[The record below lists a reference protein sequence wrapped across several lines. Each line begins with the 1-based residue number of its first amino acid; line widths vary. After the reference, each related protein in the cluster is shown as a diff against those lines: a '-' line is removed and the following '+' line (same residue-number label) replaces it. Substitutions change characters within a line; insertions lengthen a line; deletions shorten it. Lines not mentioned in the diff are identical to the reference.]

1 MAVTDELA
9 GRYGRSRSRIRR
21 ERWWIVGVAIAFMAV
36 FAAWTVWAGYDGT
49 SATLEETDTAYT
61 VHNAQSVSV
70 SFTINTAPGQ
80 PVSCAVEAMNAT
92 FAIVGWKIVSYPA
105 SQLQVTSHTETV
117 RTTELATTGLISQC
131 WLT

>member
-9 GRYGRSRSRIRR
+9 GRYGRSRGRIRR
-21 ERWWIVGVAIAFMAV
+21 DRWLIIGTAIAFVAV
-36 FAAWTVWAGYDGT
+36 FGAWTIWAGYDGT

-61 VHNAQSVSV
+61 IHDAHSVSV
-70 SFTINTAPGQ
+70 SFTINTPPGH
-80 PVSCAVEAMNAT
+80 PVSCAVEAMNET

-105 SQLQVTSHTETV
+105 AKQQLTSHTETV
-117 RTTELATTGLISQC
+117 RTTSLATTGLISQC

>member
-21 ERWWIVGVAIAFMAV
+21 ERWWIVGVAIAFIAV

>member
-1 MAVTDELA
+1 MAVTEELA
-9 GRYGRSRSRIRR
+9 GRYGRTRSRLRR
-21 ERWWIVGVAIAFMAV
+21 DRWWIAGAAVAFVAV
-36 FAAWTVWAGYDGT
+36 FAAWVVWAGYDGT

-61 VHNAQSVSV
+61 IHDAHSVSV

-80 PVSCAVEAMNAT
+80 PVSCAVEAMDAT

-105 SQLQVTSHTETV
+105 SDQQVTSHTETV
-117 RTTELATTGLISQC
+117 LTTELATTGLISQC

>member
-21 ERWWIVGVAIAFMAV
+21 ERWWIIGAAIAFVAV

-105 SQLQVTSHTETV
+105 SQQQVNSHTETV
-117 RTTELATTGLISQC
+117 RTTELANTGLISQC

>member
-1 MAVTDELA
+1 MTVTDELA

-21 ERWWIVGVAIAFMAV
+21 ERWWIVGVAIAFVAV

>member
-21 ERWWIVGVAIAFMAV
+21 ERWWIVGVAIAFVAV

-105 SQLQVTSHTETV
+105 SQQQVTSHTETV

>member
-21 ERWWIVGVAIAFMAV
+21 ERWWIVGVAIAFVAV